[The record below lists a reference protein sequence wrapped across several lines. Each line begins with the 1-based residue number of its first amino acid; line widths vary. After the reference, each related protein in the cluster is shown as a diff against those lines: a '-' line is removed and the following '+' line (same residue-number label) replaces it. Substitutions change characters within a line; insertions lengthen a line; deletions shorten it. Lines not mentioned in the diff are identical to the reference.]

1 MNQER
6 EKVLIKKKLPKIEE
20 QLKSDIASFEQR
32 TGRMIMIDGKPY
44 NVYVRQQWDQFFTSK
59 VMEQQQRVGCV
70 FDAFPHSTDSHV
82 LKAYF

>member
-1 MNQER
+1 
-6 EKVLIKKKLPKIEE
+6 
-20 QLKSDIASFEQR
+20 
-32 TGRMIMIDGKPY
+32 MIDGKPY